1 MGMQTLVDKQ
11 DLHGGKATSL
21 NKFLSPFSESAS
33 TVEGTS

>member
-21 NKFLSPFSESAS
+21 NKFLSPFF
-33 TVEGTS
+33 GIGFDG